1 MERKQITIP
10 NKPDTE
16 YLEKLSDL
24 HKAMGDYTRMKI
36 LWKLMGGEVCVGDLA
51 KEIGITESAVSHQL
65 RALKIARLIRCYK
78 VGKNVFYVLEDEHI
92 KWIMAETYAHILE
105 Q

>member
-10 NKPDTE
+10 DKPDTK

-36 LWKLMGGEVCVGDLA
+36 LWKLMSVEVCVGDLA
-51 KEIGITESAVSHQL
+51 KEMGITESAVSHQL
-65 RALKIARLIRCYK
+65 QTLKIARLIRCHK

-92 KWIMAETYAHILE
+92 KWIMAETYAHISE